1 MNEALSG
8 EDALLLVKSLLGGG
22 GIAFAQR
29 ESGELLFRL
38 SDGGR
43 LWETRCRA
51 IESTVLFYG
60 VYPFETLDRDGA
72 AELCGEINAELTQ
85 GAAFFKDGRAVVRT
99 GAELFDAY
107 AAYEAAARALEYNAG
122 VITAFWSR
130 FAALRQI

>member
-1 MNEALSG
+1 VNEALSG

-22 GIAFAQR
+22 GISFWQN
-29 ESGELLFRL
+29 ECGELIFRL

-43 LWETRCRA
+43 LWETRCHV
-51 IESTVLFYG
+51 IESTLLFYG
-60 VYPFETLDRDGA
+60 VYPFEALDRDRA

-85 GAAFFKDGRAVVRT
+85 GAAFFKDGKAVVRT

-107 AAYEAAARALEYNAG
+107 AANEAAARALEYNAG

-130 FAALRQI
+130 FAVLQQI